1 MLLSIVITLYNRRD
15 IVVRAIE
22 SVLDI
27 SNYHDVEVIVVDDG
41 SNDRPLDLLS
51 KYIDDTNIKYF
62 YKENGGAADAKNYG
76 ASVAKGE
83 FIIFLDSDD
92 YLFNV
97 EALVDF
103 VKSKKDKNYDFFYS
117 KKVIVKKGNVCRE
130 DTIQDSGNLGK
141 NIYDYMLEF
150 PLNYPGKPTYI
161 FKREVFIYSK
171 GFTKEFNWGDAM
183 LFWRIFLK
191 DIRCCEIDFPTYVY
205 DQSGNDSISRNRS
218 YAYYYNVSNTLSV
231 TYLKIESELES
242 RKYKMNWVLV
252 LWMLSL
258 RRFDLKSS
266 FGYFLYIVKN
276 PINAINSSLYILKK
290 RKK

>member
-1 MLLSIVITLYNRRD
+1 MLLSIIVTLYNRRD

-27 SNYHDVEVIVVDDG
+27 SKYDDIEVVVVDDG

-130 DTIQDSGNLGK
+130 DIIQDSGNLGK

-161 FKREVFIYSK
+161 FKREVFNYSK
-171 GFTKEFNWGDAM
+171 GFTKEFKWGDAM

-205 DQSGNDSISRNRS
+205 DQSANDSISRNRS
-218 YAYYYNVSNTLSV
+218 HTYYHNVLNTLSV
-231 TYLKIESELES
+231 TYLEIESELES
-242 RKYKMNWVLV
+242 HSYKMNWVLI

-276 PINAINSSLYILKK
+276 PINAINSSLYILRK